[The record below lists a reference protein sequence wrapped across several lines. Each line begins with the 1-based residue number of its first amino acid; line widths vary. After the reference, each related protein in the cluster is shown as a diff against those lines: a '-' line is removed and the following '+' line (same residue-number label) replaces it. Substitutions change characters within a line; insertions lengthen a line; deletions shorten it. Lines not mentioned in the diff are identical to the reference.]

1 MSIKY
6 FEYVDDIYFII
17 DGFVDFFYIVFDI
30 LELYVMFFGLK
41 INSIKNKSYL
51 YWLKKEIC

>member
-1 MSIKY
+1 MNIKY
-6 FEYVDDIYFII
+6 FEYVDDIYFIF

-41 INSIKNKSYL
+41 INSIKIKVIY
-51 YWLKKEIC
+51 IG